1 MADIP
6 NNPQSNPPGSQV
18 NFLDLSDTALTATEI
33 VNLSTIVKPS
43 ILPLPGTEG
52 VLWKTPRNKSPD
64 LEFGDGVS
72 AVFKSLS
79 VASPSPSRPSVPL
92 TTHPTLSASS
102 SPFVPSISSH
112 SIPIPLP
119 AMGTGQGQTHP
130 QTIHINNFTANLNY
144 HGMQGM
150 PNSHHNPQDNQ
161 DSPVNSYPG
170 HNGTPQPI
178 PFAHGTYPQQ
188 YVAPFPNGPAHMHNH
203 QTPPLYAA
211 EPGHSPHH
219 QFHHPAHPGMV
230 FVTLPSH
237 HGHPYHGPQIVQ
249 QRPRDDPHH
258 AVANGGITFGST
270 PVVSIRNGK
279 RNSETDEVHSEDKVQ
294 SQPYSPI
301 MSNSQFRNVTA
312 DLAASPPAQNVP
324 PQQATPAPPPQQQAA
339 PVPQAK
345 QGPVEAVVQSVPKDQ
360 VIDQTKA
367 GPKKSEA
374 AKLAPAPS
382 STPSPQISKE
392 CDSSQKTQ
400 SEPVKHIK
408 PASVPAPQL
417 STPQAT
423 PIISKS
429 PKAQSEPVKAA
440 PQTPAEAPKHA
451 QVEPEPTKPVVDVS
465 PAPAGP
471 VGSWASLFQSKAT
484 NSISDSSS
492 KPMARI
498 PPFSASD
505 SLESQSPKEVN
516 SAEKELGN
524 YLNSYALKHVSTA
537 LLPRGLTNR
546 SNWCFVNA
554 ILQAL
559 LACPPF
565 YNMMKNL
572 STVVVALKS
581 QKSKTPM
588 LDSIVEFISEFSVL
602 EQMNKNQKKDKN
614 RKKEDI
620 VTGIGLEPS
629 YVYKMLLNL
638 EEDTFKVVDGRQED
652 AEEFL
657 TCLLNGLS
665 DEMLSMMKL
674 AVEQPAVETV
684 AAATNDAPAEE
695 ASEDWQEVGAK
706 GKSCVT
712 RRVTNASHVQ
722 TPIQSLA
729 LGMCRSCVKSESG
742 DNSATLQPFYTLQLD
757 IQDQAIQSVTD
768 ALGQNFANEKL
779 DGFICSKTKKEID
792 ATRTLSLE
800 ELPPILIL
808 HLKRFVYD
816 GKTGGV
822 QKIMKQIEFG
832 VDLEISKNILSAEC
846 RTSPKQRQYKLF
858 GVVYHNGR
866 EATKGHYVTDIYHTG
881 YATWLHCDDSIV
893 QPTAEQL
900 VVTPSASS
908 TPYLLF
914 YRRGDTM
921 VGMEKKN

>member
-1 MADIP
+1 MAEYG
-6 NNPQSNPPGSQV
+6 SPPYQPYE
-18 NFLDLSDTALTATEI
+18 FLDLSDNALSVAEK
-33 VNLSTIVKPS
+33 VNLSTIVQPS
-43 ILPLPGTEG
+43 TVPLPGSGG
-52 VLWKTPRNKSPD
+52 VVWKTPRNISPEF
-64 LEFGDGVS
+64 EFGDVS

-79 VASPSPSRPSVPL
+79 VASPSPTRPPVPV
-92 TTHPTLSASS
+92 TTHPALSASS
-102 SPFVPSISSH
+102 TPFVPSLNSH

-119 AMGTGQGQTHP
+119 TMGNGQGSAHP

-144 HGMQGM
+144 HGMQGI
-150 PNSHHNPQDNQ
+150 PSTHQNPLENQ
-161 DSPVNSYPG
+161 DSPVNSYPTP
-170 HNGTPQPI
+170 NGTPQPG
-178 PFAHGTYPQQ
+178 FYPQQ
-188 YVAPFPNGPAHMHNH
+188 YVAPFSGQPHMPHP
-203 QTPPLYAA
+203 QPQQLYSD
-211 EPGHSPHH
+211 PGQAPIHPY
-219 QFHHPAHPGMV
+219 HHPGVM
-230 FVTLPSH
+230 FVTMPH

-249 QRPRDDPHH
+249 QRPREDQHP
-258 AVANGGITFGST
+258 AVVNGGITFGST

-279 RNSETDEVHSEDKVQ
+279 RNSETEEQYSEERLQNHSYT
-294 SQPYSPI
+294 PSPI
-301 MSNSQFRNVTA
+301 PSTQFRGYTH
-312 DLAASPPAQNVP
+312 AASPPAP
-324 PQQATPAPPPQQQAA
+324 THL
-339 PVPQAK
+339 
-345 QGPVEAVVQSVPKDQ
+345 Q
-360 VIDQTKA
+360 V
-367 GPKKSEA
+367 
-374 AKLAPAPS
+374 
-382 STPSPQISKE
+382 TPSPQPPAQQSAAPPAPPVAQPKPCPVEMPPVPTYVKSFPVKSEPPKIQSTPTPTQLIPQEKA
-392 CDSSQKTQ
+392 Q
-400 SEPVKHIK
+400 SEPVRHIK
-408 PASVPAPQL
+408 PVPTPTPQA
-417 STPQAT
+417 STPQAS
-423 PIISKS
+423 PSLAKS
-429 PKAQSEPVKAA
+429 PKAQSEPVKPA
-440 PQTPAEAPKHA
+440 PTPEPVA
-451 QVEPEPTKPVVDVS
+451 QKTPVEPEASKAAPPVEVS
-465 PAPAGP
+465 PSPGPAAP
-471 VGSWASLFQSKAT
+471 VGSWASLFASKTT
-484 NSISDSSS
+484 NSISDSAS

-498 PPFSASD
+498 PPFSATD
-505 SLESQSPKEVN
+505 RVDAQEPKEPN

-524 YLNSYALKHVSTA
+524 FLNNYALKHVATA

-565 YNMMKNL
+565 YNLMKNL
-572 STVVVALKS
+572 PNSVLDLKT

-588 LDSIVEFISEFSVL
+588 LDSIVEFINEFSVL

-629 YVYKMLLNL
+629 YVYRMLLNL

-665 DEMLSMMKL
+665 DEMLAMMKL
-674 AVEQPAVETV
+674 AAEEPVNE
-684 AAATNDAPAEE
+684 APAIE
-695 ASEDWQEVGAK
+695 ASADEAPDDWQEVGAK

-792 ATRTLSLE
+792 ATRILSLE
-800 ELPPILIL
+800 ELPSILIL

-816 GKTGGV
+816 GQTGGV

-832 VDLEISKNILSAEC
+832 VDLEISKSILSAEC
-846 RTSPKQRQYKLF
+846 RASPKQRQYKLF
-858 GVVYHNGR
+858 GVVYHAGR

-900 VVTPSASS
+900 VVTPTASS

-921 VGMEKKN
+921 VGMEKKS